1 LKFSCQEN
9 FEDLWELANG
19 HPDGVC
25 NSPRKVAD
33 CFLWLMPFVNLNN
46 GYNYISYNHD
56 PTMSNDFRD
65 GIL

>member
-1 LKFSCQEN
+1 MDIQTEYVILQEKLQIV
-9 FEDLWELANG
+9 F
-19 HPDGVC
+19 
-25 NSPRKVAD
+25 
-33 CFLWLMPFVNLNN
+33 FLWLMPFVNLNN

>member
-33 CFLWLMPFVNLNN
+33 CFFFVTDAIRESKQWL
-46 GYNYISYNHD
+46 
-56 PTMSNDFRD
+56 
-65 GIL
+65 